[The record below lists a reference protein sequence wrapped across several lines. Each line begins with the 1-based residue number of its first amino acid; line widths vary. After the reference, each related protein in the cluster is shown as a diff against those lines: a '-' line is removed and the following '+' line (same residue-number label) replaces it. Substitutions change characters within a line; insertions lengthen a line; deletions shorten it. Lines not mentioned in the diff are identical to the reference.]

1 MASRRRLL
9 DVTLAE
15 QQCRDNVLSV
25 FILVKR
31 AYMQQDYVIQPLNLP
46 PRYSDYAKG
55 RVLVE
60 FNTSADNTD
69 TPWPTEPFP
78 PPLDYWNSPVE
89 VSHTYCRTPPLLT
102 AAIANHCCTIAIT
115 ATIAAF
121 TASTD
126 ALAKEL
132 KDTYAESFDDFQLQQ
147 GTPRYQELET
157 LVLPYLPYFSS
168 CRGYDGHIPIYAA
181 LESKACHLPGEE
193 DGVSD
198 DWWRYAY
205 PPFPHQ
211 DDIHVVGPWH
221 VGQKPTADYCKL
233 EVKCQYEEALAAA
246 DVVPRWFE
254 AGTGATLFEMI
265 REPITWHNFTG
276 RANTRASLEDTG
288 GAQFIRDIEA
298 TGGSDFFV
306 PVKLP
311 IPLAA
316 AAAAR
321 RYIVIVKRCCCCADV
336 DVAGAAHHEQLKA
349 QLEEKESASA
359 ALAVAALLAV
369 EICYHCAPALVPNAN
384 TPLHCY
390 ALCRSLLQQ
399 YSRTEKRIIN
409 ARLIMLTFDKNS
421 TDLSYNLTLD
431 YYALDYWGLI
441 KYFVFRRE
449 VFWILF
455 AAIGVFSVVLAAI
468 YWVRT
473 MATLYTSLESCAA

>member
-1 MASRRRLL
+1 MGSKPTGRKLSPYVSFEERTVREDWFFVAVYRYGFQLYRRRLL

-233 EVKCQYEEALAAA
+233 EVKCQYEEALA
-246 DVVPRWFE
+246 
-254 AGTGATLFEMI
+254 
-265 REPITWHNFTG
+265 
-276 RANTRASLEDTG
+276 
-288 GAQFIRDIEA
+288 
-298 TGGSDFFV
+298 
-306 PVKLP
+306 
-311 IPLAA
+311 
-316 AAAAR
+316 
-321 RYIVIVKRCCCCADV
+321 
-336 DVAGAAHHEQLKA
+336 
-349 QLEEKESASA
+349 
-359 ALAVAALLAV
+359 
-369 EICYHCAPALVPNAN
+369 
-384 TPLHCY
+384 
-390 ALCRSLLQQ
+390 
-399 YSRTEKRIIN
+399 
-409 ARLIMLTFDKNS
+409 
-421 TDLSYNLTLD
+421 
-431 YYALDYWGLI
+431 
-441 KYFVFRRE
+441 
-449 VFWILF
+449 
-455 AAIGVFSVVLAAI
+455 
-468 YWVRT
+468 
-473 MATLYTSLESCAA
+473 